1 MDSPEPFA
9 NFHACFILLKNF
21 ARGVYRKAI
30 GGLGTIYC
38 LNYGKTRAVELCFK
52 KPKNPNLGFLG
63 FLILLFYFNSF

>member
-38 LNYGKTRAVELCFK
+38 LNYGKTRAV
-52 KPKNPNLGFLG
+52 
-63 FLILLFYFNSF
+63 